1 MVGISGQYPDPAGLH
16 GGELV
21 TAVSVTYIPDYSW
34 PLWHAVFGREDLTGM
49 WWYAPAAQALPVL
62 RAALGRMDP
71 ASVELASLAAQD
83 WRGVRGNALVLA
95 RIIQDLQLYPGS
107 VIAWGRE

>member
-1 MVGISGQYPDPAGLH
+1 MVGIAGNYPDPNNVH
-16 GGELV
+16 GEPV

-34 PLWHAVFGREDLTGM
+34 PLWHHAFDRDDLTGL
-49 WWYAPAAQALPVL
+49 WWYAPAVQALPAL
-62 RAALGRMDP
+62 RAALERMDP
-71 ASVELASLAAQD
+71 ASVELAALAADD

-95 RIIQDLQLYPGS
+95 RIIQDLQAYPGS